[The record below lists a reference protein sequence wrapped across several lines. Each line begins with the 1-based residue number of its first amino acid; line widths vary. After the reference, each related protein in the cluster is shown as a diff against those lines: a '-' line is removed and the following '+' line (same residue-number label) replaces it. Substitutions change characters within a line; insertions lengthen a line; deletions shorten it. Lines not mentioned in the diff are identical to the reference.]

1 MFHTK
6 TNIIATIV
14 PKAPIPNNVSV
25 NVIAIITT
33 PSQLPKQK
41 VFRKHE
47 LVKAKTTTD

>member
-14 PKAPIPNNVSV
+14 PKAPKPNNVLV
-25 NVIAIITT
+25 NVILIITT

-41 VFRKHE
+41 VLKEHE
-47 LVKAKTTTD
+47 LVKAKTTND